1 MPVRGI
7 SYVQLV
13 VEDWPIAVEF
23 YRDVLGFPVEQ
34 LFETEQFASFNLA
47 GAKLVV
53 YSGGVSSDRP
63 KGLDR
68 NAFIPNLE
76 CENIDAT
83 VSEMESRGVPFIA
96 SVSDNGEGYK
106 TATLVDPEGN
116 RIQLFEWARPT
127 EEPA

>member
-1 MPVRGI
+1 MAVRGLA
-7 SYVQLV
+7 YVQLV

-23 YRDVLGFPVEQ
+23 YRDVLAFPVEQ
-34 LFETEQFASFNLA
+34 LFEVEQWASFALA

-53 YSGGVSSDRP
+53 YAGGVGSDRP

-76 CENIDAT
+76 CDDIDAT
-83 VSEMESRGVPFIA
+83 VADLESRGVPFIA
-96 SVSDNGEGYK
+96 PVADNGEGYK
-106 TATLVDPEGN
+106 AATFVDPEGN

-127 EEPA
+127 EGTA